1 MTSNNNIPEN
11 DRDLRLSKAYDQ
23 IVSGRIEPSQ
33 VDDPLFKLLNE
44 TKAYQQES
52 DRSIA
57 VRDKDEARKSI
68 FDQIN
73 STEQNDVSPGSAN
86 IYSLSRRKWIWAAA
100 AVALIL
106 FTSIFLLRET
116 TQVEPTLIADAGE
129 NITTVELQ
137 DGSSVTLRPNSQL
150 YQNEISD
157 RQLSY
162 TLSGEAL
169 FEVTHNP
176 DREFQVETSEGRVRV
191 LGTTFNLSK
200 RNSETSLYLIEGRV
214 AFETV
219 DLNQSITL
227 TDGEGATI
235 QNSQLTEPFR
245 FEESLVTSWTQ
256 NRLTF
261 SERPAGSIAVE
272 LEFHFGIEIEMG
284 ESMRSEILGGSIT
297 LENREQSLNDLEVV
311 LGGTFIQIDENRYQF
326 QQQQ

>member
-23 IVSGRIEPSQ
+23 IVSGRIEPTQ
-33 VDDPLFKLLNE
+33 IDDPLFKLLQDA
-44 TKAYQQES
+44 KAYQQES
-52 DRSIA
+52 NRSIA

-73 STEQNDVSPGSAN
+73 STEQNDANPGSAT

-106 FTSIFLLRET
+106 FTSIFLLRQT
-116 TQVEPTLIADAGE
+116 TQIEPTLIADAGE
-129 NITTVELQ
+129 SITTVELQ
-137 DGSSVTLRPNSQL
+137 DGSNVTLRPNSQL

-157 RQLSY
+157 QQISY
-162 TLSGEAL
+162 SLSGEAL
-169 FEVTHNP
+169 FEVSHNP
-176 DREFQVETSEGRVRV
+176 NREFQVETAEGRVRV
-191 LGTTFNLSK
+191 LGTTFNLSE
-200 RNSETSLYLIEGRV
+200 RNSETSVYLIEGRV
-214 AFETV
+214 AFETL
-219 DLNQSITL
+219 DLNQSVTL
-227 TDGEGATI
+227 SPGEGATI
-235 QNSQLTEPFR
+235 QDMKLSESFR
-245 FEESLVTSWTQ
+245 FEETNVTSWTQ

-261 SERPAGSIAVE
+261 SERPAGSIADE

-297 LENREQSLNDLEVV
+297 LEDREQSLNDLEVV
-311 LGGTFIQIDENRYQF
+311 LGGTFVQIDENRYRF